1 MIENYINQGLNII
14 AVNEQKQAIFPWKI
28 YQTQQIT
35 QHEIDN
41 QIADYRCKGI
51 AVICGAVSGN
61 LEVID
66 IDTKYQT
73 YDLWDALKSKITSEL
88 YDKLQIV
95 KTRNNGYHLYYRCE
109 YIEKNSKLAQRHPTP
124 DELKS
129 HPQNKT
135 YTIIETRGEGGYVV
149 APPSLGYEMLQDGI
163 NVITL
168 DERNE
173 LMDICRSFNEVFDE
187 VILQAHERP
196 SVKEYGLSP
205 FEDYNNRG
213 DIVGLLANH
222 GWKVVGE
229 NTERI
234 YFLRPGSS
242 AKHSGSFNKSM
253 GLFSVFSVNTP
264 FQVEKGYRKY
274 AVYCILECNSDFK
287 LAAKKLLDQGFGEKK
302 TTFVDK
308 VESELY
314 KLKKD
319 GASDDDLSSILVKKL
334 DISISEAQKKVNKF
348 VNDWGDNLLTFW
360 DLDKHGNPLI
370 NRYKLQTFLTKDG
383 GFKLYFYD
391 NNSTI
396 YRLIKVE
403 DGFIYDASTEQVKKY
418 IKNYIDHQKDKFDG
432 GVSPQDIL
440 ELVYKGSSILFS
452 ESFFE
457 FFDRADINFLKD
469 DKDTGYFPFQNG
481 VVEVKKDS
489 IKLKTYGELGKYI
502 WKSQVIDH
510 YITIDQDGI
519 NPENI
524 EYFKFIKCISN
535 NEAEKYMYC
544 ISLIGYLLHQYKDP
558 ARPFAVILAEENDND
573 EQGGGTGKGIF
584 VKALSYILQTIRVDG
599 KNFKIDKNFAF
610 QRVDLDTKIIAIE
623 DTRKKVDFEG
633 FYSIITEGITVE
645 KKNQD
650 ELFIPYKDSP
660 KILFTTNYSIP
671 QNGVHAKRRQR
682 VFEFSPYFNQN
693 HTPEDEF
700 GHKLFDDWDK
710 DEWNRFYNLFFFC
723 LQDYLTNG
731 VINIPFSEKMAR
743 KAIKNQF
750 GDDFNEYLDEI
761 VKHTEWISIDSLH
774 QEFLNIYGMD
784 KKEYSRIRFTKGL
797 KSGMEIMKKRYEEKK
812 DSNNQG
818 KKVIKILKDTENE
831 EKYTAF

>member
-1 MIENYINQGLNII
+1 MIENYLEQGLNII
-14 AVNEQKQAIFPWKI
+14 AVNDQKQAIFPWKI
-28 YQTQQIT
+28 YQTTKIT
-35 QHEIDN
+35 LNEIN
-41 QIADYRCKGI
+41 RQMSDYKAKGI
-51 AVICGAVSGN
+51 AVITGAISAN

-73 YDLWDALKSKITSEL
+73 YDLWDALKSRIPNEL
-88 YDKLQIV
+88 FDKLQIV
-95 KTRNNGYHLYYRCE
+95 RTKNNGYHLYYRCE
-109 YIEKNSKLAQRHPTP
+109 SIEKNKKLAQRHPTP
-124 DELKS
+124 AELKS

-149 APPSLGYEMLQDGI
+149 APPSLGYEMLQNGI

-168 DERNE
+168 DERNQ
-173 LMDICRSFNEVFDE
+173 LLDICRSFNEVFEE

-196 SVKEYGLSP
+196 STKEFGLSP

-213 DIVGLLANH
+213 DIVALLGNH
-222 GWKVVGE
+222 SWSIVGE

-242 AKHSGSFNKSM
+242 AKHSGSWNKEM
-253 GLFSVFSVNTP
+253 GLFSVFSVNTS
-264 FQVEKGYRKY
+264 FQVEKGYKKY
-274 AVYCILECNSDFK
+274 AVFCILECNGDFK
-287 LAAKKLLDQGFGEKK
+287 LAAKKLLELGFGEKK
-302 TTFVDK
+302 TTLNK

-314 KLKKD
+314 KLKND
-319 GASDDDLSSILVKKL
+319 GASEDDLSSILVKKL

-360 DLDKHGNPLI
+360 DLDRNGNPTI

-391 NNSTI
+391 TNNTFF
-396 YRLIKVE
+396 RLIKVE
-403 DGFIYDASTEQVKKY
+403 DGFIFDASTEQVKKY
-418 IKNYIDHQKDKFDG
+418 IKNYIDKQKDKFDG
-432 GVSPQDIL
+432 GVTPQDIL
-440 ELVYKGSSILFS
+440 ELIYKGSSMLFS
-452 ESFFE
+452 ESAFE
-457 FFDRADINFLKD
+457 FFDRAEINFLKD
-469 DKDTGYFPFQNG
+469 DKETGYFPFKNG
-481 VVEVKKDS
+481 VVEVKKDT
-489 IKLKTYGELGKYI
+489 IKLKTYGELGKVI

-510 YITIDQDGI
+510 YITINQDSI
-519 NPENI
+519 DPENI
-524 EYFKFIKCISN
+524 EYFRFIKRISN
-535 NEAEKYMYC
+535 NEPEKYLYC
-544 ISLIGYLLHQYKDP
+544 ISIIGYLLHQYKDP
-558 ARPFAVILAEENDND
+558 ARPYAIILAEENDND
-573 EQGGGTGKGIF
+573 ENGGGTGKGIF
-584 VKALSYILQTIRVDG
+584 VKALSYILNTIRVDG

-682 VFEFSPYFNQN
+682 IFEFASYFNQN

-731 VINIPFSEKMAR
+731 VANVPFSEKMAR

-761 VKHTEWISIDSLH
+761 VKHKEWVSIDSLH
-774 QEFLNIYGMD
+774 QEFLNIYGLD

-797 KSGMEIMKKRYEEKK
+797 KSGCEILKKRLEEKK
-812 DSNNQG
+812 DHNNSG
-818 KKVIKILKDTENE
+818 KKVIKIQNPTEFDENL
-831 EKYTAF
+831 TTF